1 MQIFEFI
8 MLACFGLSWPISVY
22 KSIKS
27 KSTQGKSIVFIIA
40 IIIGYISGIIGK
52 IVNNQLTYVLIIYCF
67 NLIVVSVDLVLFFIN
82 YQNEKKNLE
91 KNDRENIRLQIE
103 LVYPEENI
111 YVSVMYSEI
120 THFYKF

>member
-8 MLACFGLSWPISVY
+8 MLTCFGLSWPISVY

-52 IVNNQLTYVLIIYCF
+52 IVNHQLTYVLIIYCF
-67 NLIVVSVDLVLFFIN
+67 NLIVVSADLVLFFIN
-82 YQNEKKNLE
+82 RKNEKKILE
-91 KNDRENIRLQIE
+91 KGGI
-103 LVYPEENI
+103 
-111 YVSVMYSEI
+111 
-120 THFYKF
+120 

>member
-1 MQIFEFI
+1 MQVFEFI

-27 KSTQGKSIVFIIA
+27 KSTQGKSIVFITA

-52 IVNNQLTYVLIIYCF
+52 IVNHQLTYVLIIYCF

-82 YQNEKKNLE
+82 RKNEKKILE
-91 KNDRENIRLQIE
+91 KGGIQ
-103 LVYPEENI
+103 
-111 YVSVMYSEI
+111 
-120 THFYKF
+120 

>member
-8 MLACFGLSWPISVY
+8 MLTCFGLSWPISVY

-40 IIIGYISGIIGK
+40 IIIGYVAGIMGK

-67 NLIVVSVDLVLFFIN
+67 NLIVVCIDLILFFIN
-82 YQNEKKNLE
+82 RKREKE
-91 KNDRENIRLQIE
+91 A
-103 LVYPEENI
+103 
-111 YVSVMYSEI
+111 
-120 THFYKF
+120 

>member
-22 KSIKS
+22 KSIKA

-52 IVNNQLTYVLIIYCF
+52 IVNHKLTYVLIIYCF

-82 YQNEKKNLE
+82 RKQEKTILGKG
-91 KNDRENIRLQIE
+91 DIQ
-103 LVYPEENI
+103 
-111 YVSVMYSEI
+111 
-120 THFYKF
+120 

>member
-8 MLACFGLSWPISVY
+8 MLTCFGLSWPISVY

-52 IVNNQLTYVLIIYCF
+52 IVNHQLTYVLIIYCF

-82 YQNEKKNLE
+82 RKNEKKILE
-91 KNDRENIRLQIE
+91 NGSK
-103 LVYPEENI
+103 
-111 YVSVMYSEI
+111 
-120 THFYKF
+120 

>member
-27 KSTQGKSIVFIIA
+27 KSTQGKSIVFIVA

-52 IVNNQLTYVLIIYCF
+52 IVNKQLTYVLLIYCF
-67 NLIVVSVDLVLFFIN
+67 NLIVVSVDLILFFIN
-82 YQNEKKNLE
+82 SKKAKTSIE
-91 KNDRENIRLQIE
+91 NDGKTMKEALN
-103 LVYPEENI
+103 Y
-111 YVSVMYSEI
+111 
-120 THFYKF
+120 

>member
-27 KSTQGKSIVFIIA
+27 KSTQGKSVVFIVA

-52 IVNNQLTYVLIIYCF
+52 IINDQLTYVLIIYCF

-82 YQNEKKNLE
+82 RKLE
-91 KNDRENIRLQIE
+91 KE
-103 LVYPEENI
+103 V
-111 YVSVMYSEI
+111 
-120 THFYKF
+120 

>member
-40 IIIGYISGIIGK
+40 IIIGYVSGIIGK
-52 IVNNQLTYVLIIYCF
+52 IVNEQLTYVLIIYCF
-67 NLIVVSVDLVLFFIN
+67 NLIVVSIDLVLFFIN
-82 YQNEKKNLE
+82 RKREKLQN
-91 KNDRENIRLQIE
+91 R
-103 LVYPEENI
+103 
-111 YVSVMYSEI
+111 SEV
-120 THFYKF
+120 K

>member
-27 KSTQGKSIVFIIA
+27 KSTQGKSIVFVIA
-40 IIIGYISGIIGK
+40 IIIGYTSGIIGK

-67 NLIVVSVDLVLFFIN
+67 NLIVVSVDLALFFIN
-82 YQNEKKNLE
+82 RKKEKKNFE
-91 KNDRENIRLQIE
+91 TGGKQ
-103 LVYPEENI
+103 
-111 YVSVMYSEI
+111 
-120 THFYKF
+120 

>member
-27 KSTQGKSIVFIIA
+27 KSTQGKSVVFIVA

-52 IVNNQLTYVLIIYCF
+52 IINGQLTYVLIIYCF

-82 YQNEKKNLE
+82 RKREKE
-91 KNDRENIRLQIE
+91 
-103 LVYPEENI
+103 V
-111 YVSVMYSEI
+111 
-120 THFYKF
+120 

>member
-27 KSTQGKSIVFIIA
+27 KSTQGKSIVFISA

-52 IVNNQLTYVLIIYCF
+52 IVNHQLTYVLIIYCF

-82 YQNEKKNLE
+82 RKNEKKIL
-91 KNDRENIRLQIE
+91 KKGGIQ
-103 LVYPEENI
+103 
-111 YVSVMYSEI
+111 
-120 THFYKF
+120 

>member
-8 MLACFGLSWPISVY
+8 MLVCFGLSWPISVY

-27 KSTQGKSIVFIIA
+27 KSTQGKSVVFIVA

-52 IVNNQLTYVLIIYCF
+52 IINDQLTYVLIIYCF

-82 YQNEKKNLE
+82 RKREKE
-91 KNDRENIRLQIE
+91 
-103 LVYPEENI
+103 V
-111 YVSVMYSEI
+111 
-120 THFYKF
+120 

>member
-27 KSTQGKSIVFIIA
+27 KSTQGKSVVFIIA

-52 IVNNQLTYVLIIYCF
+52 IINDQLTYVLFIYCF
-67 NLIVVSVDLVLFFIN
+67 NLIVVFVDLVLFFIN
-82 YQNEKKNLE
+82 RKREKE
-91 KNDRENIRLQIE
+91 
-103 LVYPEENI
+103 V
-111 YVSVMYSEI
+111 
-120 THFYKF
+120 

>member
-27 KSTQGKSIVFIIA
+27 KSTQGKSIVFIIT

-52 IVNNQLTYVLIIYCF
+52 IVNDQLTYVLIIYCF
-67 NLIVVSVDLVLFFIN
+67 NLIVVSVDLALFFIN
-82 YQNEKKNLE
+82 RKNEKKNFE
-91 KNDRENIRLQIE
+91 TGGKQ
-103 LVYPEENI
+103 
-111 YVSVMYSEI
+111 
-120 THFYKF
+120 

>member
-52 IVNNQLTYVLIIYCF
+52 IVNHQLTYVLIIYCF
-67 NLIVVSVDLVLFFIN
+67 NLIVVSVDLGLFFIN
-82 YQNEKKNLE
+82 RKNEKKILE
-91 KNDRENIRLQIE
+91 KGGIQ
-103 LVYPEENI
+103 
-111 YVSVMYSEI
+111 
-120 THFYKF
+120 

>member
-27 KSTQGKSIVFIIA
+27 KSTQGKSIVFIVA

-52 IVNNQLTYVLIIYCF
+52 IINDQLTYVLIIYCF

-82 YQNEKKNLE
+82 RKREKE
-91 KNDRENIRLQIE
+91 
-103 LVYPEENI
+103 V
-111 YVSVMYSEI
+111 
-120 THFYKF
+120 

>member
-27 KSTQGKSIVFIIA
+27 KSTQGKSLVFIIA
-40 IIIGYISGIIGK
+40 IIVGYIAGIIGK

-67 NLIVVSVDLVLFFIN
+67 NLIVVSVDFVLFFIN
-82 YQNEKKNLE
+82 RKHEKE
-91 KNDRENIRLQIE
+91 
-103 LVYPEENI
+103 V
-111 YVSVMYSEI
+111 
-120 THFYKF
+120 

>member
-27 KSTQGKSIVFIIA
+27 KSTQGKSVVFIVA

-52 IVNNQLTYVLIIYCF
+52 IVNDQLTYVLIIYCF

-82 YQNEKKNLE
+82 RKREKE
-91 KNDRENIRLQIE
+91 
-103 LVYPEENI
+103 V
-111 YVSVMYSEI
+111 
-120 THFYKF
+120 